1 MNVVGAITE
10 WLLGSPEGLALFSA
24 TGSPLPLVLLGWL
37 VVRVESLH
45 RRQTKHV
52 AELEQLRTA
61 ADDAAHRLQ
70 KLETHRHA

>member
-1 MNVVGAITE
+1 VNAVGAVVE
-10 WLLGSPEGLALFSA
+10 WLLGSQEGLALFSA

-45 RRQTKHV
+45 RRQAKHV

-61 ADDAAHRLQ
+61 ADDAAHRLT
-70 KLETHRHA
+70 KLEVHRHA